1 MLGAFAVVALALA
14 AVGLYGVMSYAVSQR
29 AREIAIRMALG
40 AGRGNVIALVAAQ
53 GMALTTAGIAA
64 GLAGAYVLTR
74 NLESMLFGLSTFDAS
89 TVAGVS
95 MLLAAVAALAIYLPA
110 RRATGVDPARALRYQ

>member
-1 MLGAFAVVALALA
+1 
-14 AVGLYGVMSYAVSQR
+14 
-29 AREIAIRMALG
+29 
-40 AGRGNVIALVAAQ
+40 
-53 GMALTTAGIAA
+53 
-64 GLAGAYVLTR
+64 
-74 NLESMLFGLSTFDAS
+74 MLFGLLTFDAS